1 MNSGQGM
8 DSFCMQNQIDGRT
21 MTNAMLLKKL
31 LGRRLKDMNLIG
43 SSRPDKPANNV
54 NSNNKQFIRGVLAFG
69 LYPNLSLKKPRS
81 WGRTYDIFT
90 SVGVHD
96 VDKDQ
101 FLSRRSV
108 NHGLLQY
115 RHGEYVVYFSAD
127 ANKKGNHQIKDCSFV
142 NAGIVKMFTPLGK
155 NPQYYSLLKK
165 LEDKFKGEKLDV
177 TKLAQDLE
185 SQLCI

>member
-1 MNSGQGM
+1 
-8 DSFCMQNQIDGRT
+8 
-21 MTNAMLLKKL
+21 

-69 LYPNLSLKKPRS
+69 LYPNLSRKKPRG
-81 WGRTYDIFT
+81 GRKYDIFT
-90 SVGVHD
+90 SVGVHA
-96 VDKDQ
+96 VKDL

-108 NHGLLQY
+108 NHDVLPY

-127 ANKKGNHQIKDCSFV
+127 ANNKGNHIIKDCSFV
-142 NAGIVKMFTPLGK
+142 NAGIVKMFTPIEN

-165 LEDKFKGEKLDV
+165 MEDKFKGEKLDV